1 MNLSCLSILVDA
13 NNLKLTLRK
22 AFHIEVRIC
31 INRLRTSFSTETD
44 QQNMVFTPK
53 RR

>member
-22 AFHIEVRIC
+22 AFHIEVRIG